1 MNIGEKL
8 RNLRLGQRMTQ
19 AELANK
25 LGLTKGYI
33 SQIENDLTSPSMQ
46 SLFAILEALGT
57 NVQEF
62 FSPQENQKVLFKKD
76 QYVVTEDIHLKHI
89 LTKMV
94 PNDLKYEMDP
104 VILEISPG
112 GQSHIYG
119 ANPGEIFGFV
129 IEGQILLVLNQK
141 RYVIKK
147 GESFYYY
154 ANQEHYL
161 MNQSFENAKIL
172 WVSTPPMF

>member
-94 PNDLKYEMDP
+94 PNDLKYEMEP
-104 VILEISPG
+104 IILELHPG
-112 GQSHIYG
+112 GQSPIHG
-119 ANPGEIFGFV
+119 AHPGEEFGLV
-129 IEGQILLVLNQK
+129 LEGQIILVLNQK

-161 MNQSFENAKIL
+161 INQSFENAKIL

>member
-57 NVQEF
+57 NVEEF
-62 FSPQENQKVLFKKD
+62 FSPQGNQKVVYKKD
-76 QYVVTEDIHLKHI
+76 DYDVIEDVNLKHI
-89 LTKMV
+89 LTKII

-104 VILEISPG
+104 VILELNPG
-112 GQSHIYG
+112 GQSHIHG
-119 ANPGEIFGFV
+119 AHPGEVFGLV
-129 IEGQILLVLNQK
+129 LEGQILLVLNQK
-141 RYVIKK
+141 RYVLKK

-154 ANQEHYL
+154 ANQEHYII
-161 MNQSFENAKIL
+161 NQGFESAKIL
-172 WVSTPPMF
+172 WISTPPMF

>member
-8 RNLRLGQRMTQ
+8 RNLRLGQKMTQ

-62 FSPQENQKVLFKKD
+62 FSPQENQKAIFKKD
-76 QYVVTEDIHLKHI
+76 SYEVIEDPNLKHI
-89 LTKMV
+89 LTKMIAH
-94 PNDLKYEMDP
+94 DLKYEMDP
-104 VILEISPG
+104 VILELNPG
-112 GQSHIYG
+112 GQSHIHG
-119 ANPGEIFGFV
+119 AHSGEEFGLV
-129 IEGQILLVLNQK
+129 LEGQILLVLNQK

-161 MNQSFENAKIL
+161 MNQSFESAKVL
-172 WVSTPPMF
+172 WISTPPMF